1 MPDVLPALYELLC
14 GITKDAIYYLQ
25 WKIVEGRLTFL
36 LSLKGKIVVVHICV
50 FVLILFLYLIYFYV
64 FVILFAA

>member
-1 MPDVLPALYELLC
+1 MPDVLPALYESLC

-36 LSLKGKIVVVHICV
+36 LRLKGNIGVVHICG
-50 FVLILFLYLIYFYV
+50 FVLILFL
-64 FVILFAA
+64 